1 MIPIAAAASFCY
13 NRQAMSTTNARIL
26 LVAVFVARGTSFL
39 FSKTLLQS
47 MSPLS
52 ILAVRFI
59 LAFLI
64 LAVLFHKKLLHC
76 DRNSFRGGVI
86 LGVLYTI
93 CMIFEMFG
101 LRTVD
106 TGVSSLV
113 ENMAIIMVP
122 VFTAVLT
129 RTLPKKITMFCALLA
144 VIGVGFLSLTQHSS
158 GGSHA
163 GMILTVLAA
172 LTYAVC
178 IMATEKVSRD
188 AEPVTIGIIQLG
200 TMGVL
205 SLIASLIAG
214 DFGLPQTGRQWIL
227 LMLLVLLCSCFGF
240 AFQPLGQKYV
250 AAEEAAVLTVVNPLT
265 ASLMG
270 ILIAGEILSP
280 MKIAGYV
287 LILAA
292 LLLYNLKTVQH
303 GH

>member
-1 MIPIAAAASFCY
+1 
-13 NRQAMSTTNARIL
+13 MSTTNARIL

-163 GMILTVLAA
+163 GMILTILAA
-172 LTYAVC
+172 LTYAIC

-188 AEPVTIGIIQLG
+188 AEPITIGIIQLG

-205 SLIASLIAG
+205 SLIASFIAG
-214 DFGLPQTGRQWIL
+214 DFGIPQTGQEWIL
-227 LMLLVLLCSCFGF
+227 LLLLVLVCSCFGF

-270 ILIAGEILSP
+270 ILIAGESLSP
-280 MKIAGYV
+280 MKITGYV

>member
-1 MIPIAAAASFCY
+1 
-13 NRQAMSTTNARIL
+13 MSTTNARIL

-76 DRNSFRGGVI
+76 DRKSFRGGVI

-129 RTLPKKITMFCALLA
+129 RTLPKKITMFCAFLA
-144 VIGVGFLSLTQHSS
+144 VIGVGFLSLTQHST
-158 GGSHA
+158 GGSHT
-163 GMILTVLAA
+163 GMILTILAA
-172 LTYAVC
+172 LTYAIC

-205 SLIASLIAG
+205 SLIASFIAG
-214 DFGLPQTGRQWIL
+214 DFGIPQTGQEWIL
-227 LMLLVLLCSCFGF
+227 LLLLVLVCSCFGF

-270 ILIAGEILSP
+270 ILIAGESLSP
-280 MKIAGYV
+280 MKITGYV

-292 LLLYNLKTVQH
+292 LLLYNLKAVQH

>member
-1 MIPIAAAASFCY
+1 
-13 NRQAMSTTNARIL
+13 MSTTNARIL
-26 LVAVFVARGTSFL
+26 LIAVFVARGTSFL

-76 DRNSFRGGVI
+76 ERNSFRGGVI

-163 GMILTVLAA
+163 GMILTILAA

-188 AEPVTIGIIQLG
+188 AEPITIGIIQLG

-205 SLIASLIAG
+205 SLIASFITG
-214 DFGLPQTGRQWIL
+214 DFGMPQTGQEWIL
-227 LMLLVLLCSCFGF
+227 LLLLVLVCSCFGF

-270 ILIAGEILSP
+270 ILIAGESLSP
-280 MKIAGYV
+280 MKITGYV

-292 LLLYNLKTVQH
+292 LLLYNLKAVQH

>member
-1 MIPIAAAASFCY
+1 
-13 NRQAMSTTNARIL
+13 MSTTNARIL
-26 LVAVFVARGTSFL
+26 LIAVFVARGTSFL

-64 LAVLFHKKLLHC
+64 LAGLFHKKLLHC
-76 DRNSFRGGVI
+76 ERNSFRGGVI

-129 RTLPKKITMFCALLA
+129 RTMPKKITMFCALLA
-144 VIGVGFLSLTQHSS
+144 VIGVGFLSLTQRSS

-163 GMILTVLAA
+163 GMILTILAA

-188 AEPVTIGIIQLG
+188 AEPVTVGIIQLG

-205 SLIASLIAG
+205 SLIASFIAG
-214 DFGLPQTGRQWIL
+214 DFGIPQTGQEWIL
-227 LMLLVLLCSCFGF
+227 LLLLVLVCSCFGF

-270 ILIAGEILSP
+270 ILIAGESLSP
-280 MKIAGYV
+280 MKITGYV

-292 LLLYNLKTVQH
+292 LLLYNLKAVQH